1 MTSLIIPLFN
11 GRKIITKEFISSI
24 KEYSSF
30 LDKVIIVDD
39 GSSDGSSDI
48 FKQIK
53 CEIVRNNQNL
63 GFATSV
69 NIGLRKIKSKYVCIL
84 NQDCLIP
91 NDWIA
96 NAESFLN
103 KNENAA
109 AVSGLIL
116 DSFGNVDTAGHLLW
130 SDWVCTERF
139 SGMKVSKIKK
149 PQEVFGLSATAT
161 TYRVSA
167 LLEAAV
173 NQQVFDESFRMYLE
187 DVDLNIRLR
196 HLNWESWIIPG
207 KEAMH
212 QRGSSNA
219 RKELKVR
226 RGGASNYLKI
236 IFKNLSEKERM
247 SASFFCAM
255 SFFWGMLKDPLATTF
270 NAGDDSRLEEWRK
283 IIAGRRRCS
292 EEDISRWICGFR
304 LNPWRTK
311 G

>member
-1 MTSLIIPLFN
+1 MTTLIIPIFN
-11 GRKIITKEFISSI
+11 GEKIITKEFVSSV
-24 KEYSSF
+24 KKYSSF
-30 LDKVIIVDD
+30 LDEVIVIDD
-39 GSSDGSSDI
+39 GSSDRSADI
-48 FKQIK
+48 FKGIK
-53 CEIVRNNQNL
+53 CRVVKNNKNL

-69 NIGLRKIKSKYVCIL
+69 NIGLRRVKSKYVCVL

-91 NDWIA
+91 DDWIS
-96 NAESFLN
+96 NAEIFLN
-103 KNENAA
+103 KNKNVA

-116 DSFGNVDTAGHLLW
+116 DSSGKVDTAGHLLW

-161 TYRVSA
+161 IYRTAA
-167 LLEAAV
+167 LHEAAV
-173 NQQVFDESFRMYLE
+173 RQQVFDESFGTYLE

-207 KEAMH
+207 KEAIH

-219 RKELKVR
+219 RKVLKVR
-226 RGGASNYLKI
+226 RNGTSSYLKI

-247 SASFFCAM
+247 SASFFCA
-255 SFFWGMLKDPLATTF
+255 FGFLWGMLKDPLATTF
-270 NAGDDSRLEEWRK
+270 NAGDNSRLEEWRRV
-283 IIAGRRRCS
+283 IAGRRKCS
-292 EEDISRWICGFR
+292 EQDISKWICGFR
-304 LNPWRTK
+304 LNPWRIK